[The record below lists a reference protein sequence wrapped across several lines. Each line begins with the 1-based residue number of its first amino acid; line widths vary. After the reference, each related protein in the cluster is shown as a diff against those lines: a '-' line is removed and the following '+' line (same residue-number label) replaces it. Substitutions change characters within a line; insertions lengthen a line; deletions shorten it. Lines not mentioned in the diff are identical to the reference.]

1 MKAKTD
7 VVVVIVAAL
16 VPPRSN
22 LTYRIQYGCTLI
34 TYQYSKKREDQP
46 SKVANPARGQLK
58 RE

>member
-22 LTYRIQYGCTLI
+22 LTYRIQYGCTVI
-34 TYQYSKKREDQP
+34 TYSKKSKDQP